1 MHVQTPQRRRISDT
15 TLGWISFSTL
25 FVVGT
30 DTFLVAP
37 LLPELRQQ
45 FGVGVE
51 ASGWMVSA
59 YALGYALCAL
69 IAGPMSDQMDRRQML
84 LAGMAAFSVLTACCG
99 FAWGFWPMIV
109 LRFLTGIAAALATPQ
124 IWAAIPQLVA
134 PAQVVRTMGKA
145 TAGLSIAQMI
155 GIPLGAFLAAISW
168 RASFIAIGLASAV
181 VTGMLVLAFP
191 HVTTAKGSQA
201 DTGYRAVFSSRRLV
215 VSLCAYFVFQTG
227 NFAALSF
234 FGSWF
239 SRDFS
244 LDTAGIGTAM
254 LIIGA
259 GNALGSLYG
268 HRLVSRWGNPRSLV
282 IGILAMSAGYACIVI
297 TTNLPV
303 GVALLAIIMACG
315 GFVFPVMMATLQGNA
330 GNARGTVSSL
340 SNVAMYG
347 GTTIGA
353 AIAGPLF
360 AHTSQFSGVG
370 SLALAAFLAAL
381 RLFHKAK

>member
-1 MHVQTPQRRRISDT
+1 MTAPISNGPT
-15 TLGWISFSTL
+15 TTRLHH
-25 FVVGT
+25 
-30 DTFLVAP
+30 
-37 LLPELRQQ
+37 
-45 FGVGVE
+45 
-51 ASGWMVSA
+51 
-59 YALGYALCAL
+59 YAGHY
-69 IAGPMSDQMDRRQML
+69 
-84 LAGMAAFSVLTACCG
+84 
-99 FAWGFWPMIV
+99 
-109 LRFLTGIAAALATPQ
+109 
-124 IWAAIPQLVA
+124 
-134 PAQVVRTMGKA
+134 
-145 TAGLSIAQMI
+145 
-155 GIPLGAFLAAISW
+155 
-168 RASFIAIGLASAV
+168 
-181 VTGMLVLAFP
+181 
-191 HVTTAKGSQA
+191 
-201 DTGYRAVFSSRRLV
+201 SRRLV

-381 RLFHKAK
+381 GLFHKAK